1 MNNAQKLIGIKFIHT
16 AIWIFFNTVIAY
28 MGYAVIVGNLNI
40 WFWIGLAFVLLE
52 GLVLLLFRWTCPL
65 TLIARR
71 YSHSKR
77 DNFDIYL
84 PEWIARNTK
93 TIYTT
98 LSILI
103 VLIALFRLFYQ
114 HSQPISSCISGTLV
128 SFPLIF
134 VTSTVR

>member
-1 MNNAQKLIGIKFIHT
+1 MNNAQKLIGIKSLHT
-16 AIWIFFNTVIAY
+16 AIWIFFNIVIAY
-28 MGYAVIVGNLNI
+28 MSYAVIVGDLDI
-40 WFWIGLAFVLLE
+40 LFWVGLGFVLLE

-98 LSILI
+98 ISILI
-103 VLIALFRLFYQ
+103 VLIALIRVVCQ
-114 HSQPISSCISGTLV
+114 QS
-128 SFPLIF
+128 
-134 VTSTVR
+134 